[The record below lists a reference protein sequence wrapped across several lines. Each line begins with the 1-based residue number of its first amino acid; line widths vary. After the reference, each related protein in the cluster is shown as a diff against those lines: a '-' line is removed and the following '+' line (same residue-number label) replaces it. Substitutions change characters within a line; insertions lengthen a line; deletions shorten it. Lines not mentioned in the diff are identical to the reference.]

1 MTTSAWS
8 APLQNV
14 LFFFHME
21 IYWGDREKATCHG
34 GNGWKEAKKNRIA
47 NKTFLSVLEN
57 KIFGAKRVL
66 VTFFVVVRCC
76 CWLILLV
83 KSILVLLLLQLWDW
97 VVFWASSCLGN
108 ICAMLFNHFVEL
120 LELFLLLLLLFL
132 LLRNAHVF
140 DDMTLCCL
148 MMPLQPELF
157 VIS

>member
-1 MTTSAWS
+1 
-8 APLQNV
+8 
-14 LFFFHME
+14 ME

-66 VTFFVVVRCC
+66 VTFCC
-76 CWLILLV
+76 C
-83 KSILVLLLLQLWDW
+83 SLLLLLAYIIGKIYFGF
-97 VVFWASSCLGN
+97 VAFTALGLGCFWASSCLGN
-108 ICAMLFNHFVEL
+108 ICVRLFNHFVEL
-120 LELFLLLLLLFL
+120 LELFLLVLFLFL

-140 DDMTLCCL
+140 DDMTRCCL

-157 VIS
+157 VINKSANQPTPPPPPSKGK